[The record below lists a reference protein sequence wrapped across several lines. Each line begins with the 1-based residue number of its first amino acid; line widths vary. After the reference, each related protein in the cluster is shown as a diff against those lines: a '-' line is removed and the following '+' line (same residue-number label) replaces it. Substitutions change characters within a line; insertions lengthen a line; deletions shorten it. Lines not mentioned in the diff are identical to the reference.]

1 MGSEF
6 SHLFQNDHDY
16 MASGAASDGTNH
28 AGNQQTPVPKVNPFV
43 MPQNFA
49 DRQST
54 LQRGTANPTS
64 TSHNS
69 IARFGVASHI

>member
-1 MGSEF
+1 MGSGF
-6 SHLFQNDHDY
+6 GKLFLHDPPY
-16 MASGAASDGTNH
+16 VASGTGSDGQDHTNGQGA
-28 AGNQQTPVPKVNPFV
+28 AGPKVNPFV

-54 LQRGTANPTS
+54 LQRGTADPAS

-69 IARFGVASHI
+69 TARFGVASHI